1 MKEFKS
7 THPGKPDNQ
16 KTSQTEK
23 VRDSDQTYQNFLFSP
38 LRVGTA
44 VAVKPQMPEALT
56 GPVASDV
63 CSLPPRRDSRDP

>member
-16 KTSQTEK
+16 PEDRQARLRK

-63 CSLPPRRDSRDP
+63 